1 MMKKRNFNIFLSL
14 ISLIIGGFIYIA
26 TRPDS
31 YVSIVVE
38 SVIPLN
44 DLRAYFSFLNTDFI
58 KYHLPDS
65 LWSLSLTCALFA
77 INRSTVQV
85 ASISAICGVF
95 WEVGQ
100 ATGLINGTG
109 DILDI
114 LMYLTAIAFAVLINK
129 KGVFK
134 NEKEQN

>member
-1 MMKKRNFNIFLSL
+1 MKKKTFNIFLSL
-14 ISLIIGGFIYIA
+14 LSLSIGGFIYIS

-31 YVSIVVE
+31 YVSVVAE
-38 SVIPLN
+38 SVISLDN
-44 DLRAYFSFLNTDFI
+44 LRACFSFLDIELI
-58 KYHLPDS
+58 KYYLPDF

-85 ASISAICGVF
+85 AGIAAICGVL

-100 ATGLINGTG
+100 ATGLISGTA

-114 LMYLTAIAFAVLINK
+114 LMYLIATIVAVLINK

>member
-1 MMKKRNFNIFLSL
+1 MKKKTFNIFLSL
-14 ISLIIGGFIYIA
+14 LSLSIGGFIYIS

-31 YVSIVVE
+31 YVSVVAE
-38 SVIPLN
+38 SVISLDN
-44 DLRAYFSFLNTDFI
+44 IRACFSFLDIELI
-58 KYHLPDS
+58 KYYLPDF

-77 INRSTVQV
+77 INKSTVQV
-85 ASISAICGVF
+85 TSIAVICGVL
-95 WEVGQ
+95 WEVSQ
-100 ATGLINGTG
+100 ATGLISGTA

-114 LMYLTAIAFAVLINK
+114 LMYLTAIIVAVLINK